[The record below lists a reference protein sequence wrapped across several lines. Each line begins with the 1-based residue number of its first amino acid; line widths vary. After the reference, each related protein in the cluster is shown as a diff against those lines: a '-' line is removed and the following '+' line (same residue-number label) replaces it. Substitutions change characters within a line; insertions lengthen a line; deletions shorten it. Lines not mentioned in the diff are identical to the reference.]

1 MKLKTNLIGGSL
13 FLSISVIIWFLIPS
27 QIILTQNTSINSQ
40 TFPRLIISLSIIS
53 SILLILKESIKIIK
67 KEPTEEI
74 EFIFNNE
81 VKVIV
86 MLILLVVYV
95 FLFEY
100 LGFLFSSIIYSFLTL
115 MYYKSKN
122 IKYYIS
128 IALVCLI
135 VNYIFK
141 NLLLVQL
148 P

>member
-13 FLSISVIIWFLIPS
+13 FLSISIIIWFLIPS
-27 QIILTQNTSINSQ
+27 QIILTQNTNINSQ
-40 TFPRLIISLSIIS
+40 TFPRLIVGLSIIS
-53 SILLILKESIKIIK
+53 SILLILKETIKIIK
-67 KEPTEEI
+67 KEPIEEI
-74 EFIFNNE
+74 EIIFNNE

-100 LGFLFSSIIYSFLTL
+100 IGFLFSSIIYSFLTL

>member
-1 MKLKTNLIGGSL
+1 MKLKTNLIGGGL
-13 FLSISVIIWFLIPS
+13 FLFISIIIWFLIPS
-27 QIILTQNTSINSQ
+27 QIVLTQNSNINSQ
-40 TFPRLIISLSIIS
+40 TFPKLIVGLSIFS
-53 SILLILKESIKIIK
+53 SFLLIAKEIIKTIK
-67 KEPTEEI
+67 KEPTDEI
-74 EFIFNNE
+74 EITLNNE
-81 VKVIV
+81 IKVII
-86 MLILLVVYV
+86 MLVLLIIYV

-100 LGFLFSSIIYSFLTL
+100 IGFLFSSIIYSFLTL
-115 MYYKSKN
+115 MYYKCKI

>member
-1 MKLKTNLIGGSL
+1 MKLKTNLVGGGL
-13 FLSISVIIWFLIPS
+13 FLSISIIIWFLIPS
-27 QIILTQNTSINSQ
+27 QIALTQNSSINSQ
-40 TFPRLIISLSIIS
+40 TFPKIIVGISIVS
-53 SILLILKESIKIIK
+53 SILLILKELIKIIK

-74 EFIFNNE
+74 RITFSNE
-81 VKVIV
+81 IKVII
-86 MLILLVVYV
+86 MLIFLMIYV

-100 LGFLFSSIIYSFLTL
+100 IGFLFSSIIYSFLTL
-115 MYYKSKN
+115 MYYRSKN

>member
-13 FLSISVIIWFLIPS
+13 FLSISIIIWFLIPS

-40 TFPRLIISLSIIS
+40 TFPRLIVGLSIIS
-53 SILLILKESIKIIK
+53 SILLILKETIKIIK

-74 EFIFNNE
+74 EIIFNNE

-100 LGFLFSSIIYSFLTL
+100 IGFLFSSIIYSFLTL

>member
-40 TFPRLIISLSIIS
+40 TFPRLIVSLSIIS

>member
-1 MKLKTNLIGGSL
+1 MKLKTNLVGGGL
-13 FLSISVIIWFLIPS
+13 FLSISIIIWFLIPS
-27 QIILTQNTSINSQ
+27 QIALTQNSSINSQ
-40 TFPRLIISLSIIS
+40 TFPKIIVGISIVS
-53 SILLILKESIKIIK
+53 SILLILKELIKIIK

-74 EFIFNNE
+74 KITFSNE
-81 VKVIV
+81 IKVII
-86 MLILLVVYV
+86 MLIFLMIYV

-100 LGFLFSSIIYSFLTL
+100 IGFLFSSIIYSFLTL
-115 MYYKSKN
+115 MYYRSKN

>member
-13 FLSISVIIWFLIPS
+13 FLSISIIIWFLIPS

-40 TFPRLIISLSIIS
+40 TFPRLIVGLSIIS
-53 SILLILKESIKIIK
+53 SILLILKETIKIIK

-74 EFIFNNE
+74 EIIFNNE

-100 LGFLFSSIIYSFLTL
+100 IGFLFSSIIYSFLTL

-122 IKYYIS
+122 IKYYIY

>member
-1 MKLKTNLIGGSL
+1 MKLKTNLVGGGL
-13 FLSISVIIWFLIPS
+13 FLSISIIIWFLIPS
-27 QIILTQNTSINSQ
+27 QIALTQNSSINSQ
-40 TFPRLIISLSIIS
+40 TFPKIIVGISIVS
-53 SILLILKESIKIIK
+53 SILLILKELIKIIK

-74 EFIFNNE
+74 KITFSNE
-81 VKVIV
+81 IKVII
-86 MLILLVVYV
+86 MLIFLMIYV

-100 LGFLFSSIIYSFLTL
+100 IDFLFSSIIYSFLTL
-115 MYYKSKN
+115 MYYRSKN

>member
-1 MKLKTNLIGGSL
+1 MKLKTNLVGGGL
-13 FLSISVIIWFLIPS
+13 FLSISIIIWFLIPS
-27 QIILTQNTSINSQ
+27 QIALTQNSSINSQ
-40 TFPRLIISLSIIS
+40 TFPKIIVGISIVS
-53 SILLILKESIKIIK
+53 SILLILKELIKIIK

-74 EFIFNNE
+74 KITFSNE
-81 VKVIV
+81 IKVII
-86 MLILLVVYV
+86 MLIFLMIYV

-100 LGFLFSSIIYSFLTL
+100 IGFLFSSIIYSFLTL
-115 MYYKSKN
+115 MYYRSKN

-141 NLLLVQL
+141 SLLLVQL

>member
-40 TFPRLIISLSIIS
+40 TFPRLIVSLSIIS

-115 MYYKSKN
+115 MY
-122 IKYYIS
+122 
-128 IALVCLI
+128 
-135 VNYIFK
+135 
-141 NLLLVQL
+141 
-148 P
+148 

>member
-1 MKLKTNLIGGSL
+1 MKLKTNLVGGGL
-13 FLSISVIIWFLIPS
+13 FLSISIIIWFLIPS
-27 QIILTQNTSINSQ
+27 QIALTQNSSINSQ
-40 TFPRLIISLSIIS
+40 TFPKIIVGISIVS
-53 SILLILKESIKIIK
+53 SILLILKELIKIIK

-74 EFIFNNE
+74 KITFSNE
-81 VKVIV
+81 IKVII
-86 MLILLVVYV
+86 MLIFLMIYV

-100 LGFLFSSIIYSFLTL
+100 IGFLFSSIIYSFLTL
-115 MYYKSKN
+115 IYYRSKN